1 MLLLLPVSG
10 IAHLPPSPLPLAGDI
25 RGPLDPRIA
34 GEMDGH
40 VEVGDAAN
48 AAAERPDRTREDAIQ
63 AKIESTRPIWEIVP
77 RAFSPSL

>member
-1 MLLLLPVSG
+1 MSWQMQKRLTSKTAADFAFWASG
-10 IAHLPPSPLPLAGDI
+10 VCCLARGI

-48 AAAERPDRTREDAIQ
+48 AAAEQPDRTR
-63 AKIESTRPIWEIVP
+63 
-77 RAFSPSL
+77 